1 MALKRPR
8 GTNDF
13 LGDKVKLMTKLEET
27 VRNQNTNV

>member
-13 LGDKVKLMTKLEET
+13 LGDKVKLMTKLF
-27 VRNQNTNV
+27 VRVLV